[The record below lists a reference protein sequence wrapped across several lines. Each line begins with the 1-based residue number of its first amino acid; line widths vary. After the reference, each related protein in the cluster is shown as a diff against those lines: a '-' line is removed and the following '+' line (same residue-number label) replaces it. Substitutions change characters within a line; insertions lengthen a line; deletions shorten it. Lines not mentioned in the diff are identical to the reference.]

1 MYDNGK
7 PIEEVKEHYEDA
19 PEGLQKY
26 LNQRNIIIALCVAF
40 FLLIAFFDRTSLIE
54 RNKLKKEQK
63 KLVEKRRQLKEEI
76 SDTQKQIDALDNDE
90 YIDKIARE
98 RYLMK
103 KDNEDIYIV
112 TDK

>member
-19 PEGLQKY
+19 PEGFKKY
-26 LNQRNIIIALCVAF
+26 ITQRNIIIALCVGF
-40 FLLIAFFDRTSLIE
+40 VLLIAFFDRNSLIQ
-54 RNKLKKEQK
+54 RNKLKKEQEKLIETK
-63 KLVEKRRQLKEEI
+63 KNLIEDI
-76 SDTQKQIDALDNDE
+76 SKTQKEIDALDENE
-90 YIDKIARE
+90 YIEQIARE

-112 TDK
+112 TD